1 MRLNHLFIE
10 NFQGLRL
17 ANLDLHAPIT
27 LVAGPNGAGKSSLQ
41 EAINLALGG
50 QARVAL
56 KKDYKQLITDGQDKA
71 QIIVSHDDVASS
83 YTLPAGKGDHTT
95 ATGDE
100 YLPYVLRPATFAALD
115 DKARRKMLFALTKS
129 SSKPQVVVDKLLAK
143 GADAGKV
150 DKIKP
155 LLLSGFAA
163 AQDQAKAYTS
173 ESRGA
178 WKATTGENYGSE
190 KAEGWIVT
198 IPALPEGA
206 PEVTQDDLAQAQAD
220 HAKAVEEI
228 GKGDQHLGGLH
239 ARRDAAAT
247 HETRKAQLQETF
259 SQLERRKAKLEATN
273 KELEGWKSKVS
284 EAEVQVQAY
293 NGESPCECPSCHV
306 KLKVVGRLVEL
317 FKGKTADAAKLAT
330 AQADLKK
337 ANEAYSLL
345 ARTQVNDQK
354 AVTEAEQAGRDLAA
368 LDKSAGE
375 PVTDAMLKRVEDA
388 IQVQRKLRDTA
399 HAKVEAMRERLDL
412 IATATQKAAD
422 AAGHHADL
430 KAWTLIADLLA
441 PDGIPGEILAGALKP
456 FNDSLAKG
464 SQVAGWPLVQITAD
478 MAITAGGRAYTLL
491 SESERWRV
499 DALLA
504 LAIAEHSGLR
514 FLVLDR
520 FDVLDPPP
528 LPARGQLFRLLMA
541 ANKAGTLDSAIVCGT
556 LKEKPAKLP
565 PEINAVWIENGIAG
579 GEQQL
584 QKVV

>member
-1 MRLNHLFIE
+1 MRLNHLFVE

-17 ANLDLHAPIT
+17 ANLELQAPIT

-56 KKDYKQLITDGQDKA
+56 KKDYKQLITDGQAKA

-115 DKARRKMLFALTKS
+115 DKGRRKMLFALTKS
-129 SSKPQVVVDKLLAK
+129 SSKPQAVVEKLLAK
-143 GADAGKV
+143 GTDATKV
-150 DKIKP
+150 ELIKP
-155 LLLSGFAA
+155 LLLSGFSP
-163 AQDQAKAYTS
+163 AQDQAKAYAS

-190 KAEGWIVT
+190 KAEGWLVT
-198 IPALPEGA
+198 IDPMPDGV
-206 PEVTQDDLAQAQAD
+206 PEVTRDDLAQAEAE
-220 HAKAVEEI
+220 HAKALAEI
-228 GKGDQHLGGLH
+228 GKGDQHLGGLYEK
-239 ARRDAAAT
+239 RDAASS
-247 HETRKAQLQETF
+247 HDTRKAQLQEVF
-259 SQLERRKAKLEATN
+259 GQLDRRRAKLEATN
-273 KELEGWKSKVS
+273 KDLEGWKAKVS

-306 KLKVVGRLVEL
+306 KLKVVGRLVEI

-368 LDKSAGE
+368 LEKSAGE
-375 PVTDAMLKRVEDA
+375 PVTEAMIKRVEDA
-388 IQVQRKLRDTA
+388 IQVQHRFRDTA
-399 HAKVEAMRERLDL
+399 KAKAEAMRERLDL
-412 IATATQKAAD
+412 VANAEQRAAD
-422 AAGHHADL
+422 AAGHHADV

-441 PDGIPGEILAGALKP
+441 PDGIPSEILAGALQP
-456 FNDSLAKG
+456 FNSSLAAG
-464 SQVAGWPLVQITAD
+464 SNIAGWAQVKITAD
-478 MAITAGGRAYTLL
+478 MTITAGGRSYALL

-499 DALLA
+499 DTLLA

-579 GEQQL
+579 GNQQL
-584 QKVV
+584 QQAS